1 MSAAVD
7 ELKRQGKKIGF
18 VPTMG
23 ALHAGHLSLIATAR
37 QQSDVVVASIFV
49 NPTQFNDPA
58 DLERYPRPVEADIA
72 KLESASCDILF
83 LPAVDE
89 MYAPGESWHIELG
102 TLERLL
108 EGSSR
113 PGHYQGVT
121 QVVFKLFDL
130 VKPDL
135 AFFGQ
140 KDFQQ
145 VMILIKMVE
154 QLRIPVQIVMC
165 PIVREDD
172 GLALSSRNI
181 HLSGQE
187 RKQALA
193 LHSILQQTK
202 ARFAE
207 LSVEEL
213 ELQGREALR
222 LAPGVALDYFVVC
235 KQSDLS
241 TAQSKEEPLV
251 ALVAA
256 SVGTTR
262 LIDNMILN

>member
-1 MSAAVD
+1 MD
-7 ELKRQGKKIGF
+7 ELRRQNKKIGF

-23 ALHAGHLSLIATAR
+23 ALHQGHLSLIGIAR
-37 QQSDVVVASIFV
+37 DQCEQVVASIFV

-58 DLERYPRPVEADIA
+58 DLDKYPRPIEEDIK
-72 KLESASCDILF
+72 KLESARCDILF
-83 LPAVDE
+83 LPEVDE
-89 MYAPGESWHIELG
+89 MYRAGERWHLELG
-102 TLERLL
+102 ELECIL
-108 EGSSR
+108 EGASR

-121 QVVFKLFDL
+121 QIVSKLFDL

-145 VMILIKMVE
+145 VMVLRKMIAMLDYKIE
-154 QLRIPVQIVMC
+154 LNMC
-165 PIVREDD
+165 PIVREAD

-181 HLSGQE
+181 HLSGVE

-193 LHSILQQTK
+193 LFNSLKLVKDQFQTRDLPALK
-202 ARFAE
+202 E
-207 LSVEEL
+207 LGLSSLRAADGISV
-213 ELQGREALR
+213 
-222 LAPGVALDYFVVC
+222 DYFEILR
-235 KQSDLS
+235 QEDLAEACDKS
-241 TAQSKEEPLV
+241 QPLI

-256 SVGTTR
+256 QVGATR